1 LSSWPVHFC
10 LKELVDISRTGYKK
24 LQETG
29 ISKAQCFA
37 GRGYLSEESWQEYLE
52 YSKGCEEV

>member
-10 LKELVDISRTGYKK
+10 LKELVDIGSTGYKK

-37 GRGYLSEESWQEYLE
+37 GRGYLSEESWQEY
-52 YSKGCEEV
+52 